1 MQLQLL
7 QANVLF
13 AVDITVFSV
22 NQTFTV
28 LHASSS
34 PEQHVATS
42 LLLLLCVL
50 RGCNVRTTRNVV
62 QTLVYFVCISLSEQQ
77 RFQVPSV
84 VLGGSGVLVW
94 RGFPLDSF
102 MNQCYGNC
110 KDEGKGKQ
118 MPVHYGSR
126 RLNFV
131 TISSTLSTQM
141 PQGDCEYT
149 TKDTQLIHKLNVK

>member
-1 MQLQLL
+1 M
-7 QANVLF
+7 NR
-13 AVDITVFSV
+13 
-22 NQTFTV
+22 TFTV

-34 PEQHVATS
+34 PEQRVATF
-42 LLLLLCVL
+42 LFLLLCVL
-50 RGCNVRTTRNVV
+50 HGSNVRTTRNVE
-62 QTLVYFVCISLSEQQ
+62 TLVYFVYISLGEQY
-77 RFQVPSV
+77 RFQVPSA

-94 RGFPLDSF
+94 RGFPLESF
-102 MNQCYGNC
+102 MNQCFGNC

-131 TISSTLSTQM
+131 TISSPLSTQM

-149 TKDTQLIHKLNVK
+149 RHSAGT